1 MLISTWVH
9 ENGDHGGPRK
19 SNRCNSG
26 RDGLHYPS
34 IMCKHEPIESSDE
47 FPHKARDITR
57 AWVLLNYRRICGVRK
72 TLSKSFEKEISNL

>member
-57 AWVLLNYRRICGVRK
+57 AWALLNYRRICGVRK